1 MELIATKLEPPD
13 HVVTWL
19 NEHMPFY
26 NLNRQNGISIEIEM
40 GYKVL
45 ENQISILE
53 VKDPDVAIGLTNID
67 LIGLGHSGA
76 NGIDALG

>member
-1 MELIATKLEPPD
+1 
-13 HVVTWL
+13 
-19 NEHMPFY
+19 MPFY